1 MTYIHLPSP
10 SVHFL
15 KQNKN
20 GNIRGIFYLNQIVN
34 KVSLNTCTSDSDITE
49 DFINIM
55 TTQFTLDNRL

>member
-55 TTQFTLDNRL
+55 TTQFTLNNHL

>member
-55 TTQFTLDNRL
+55 TTQFTLNNRL